1 MKSPRSKYAML
12 GMLSIRPMSGYD
24 IKKAVEGSI
33 NYFWTESYGQIYPML
48 KSLVAERL
56 VTKTVKKQA
65 GRPDR
70 HVYALTARGRKELH
84 GWLAGRVMPTVER
97 NELLLKLF
105 FGEETSII
113 VNIKH
118 IEEYRKL
125 QKERHEA
132 IRAIEQIIKSQHA
145 ESVDAPYWLM
155 TVNYGK
161 KITEARID
169 WCDETL
175 ARLNRMMRANPKPAT
190 RSVSESS
197 T

>member
-1 MKSPRSKYAML
+1 
-12 GMLSIRPMSGYD
+12 MSGYD

-56 VTKTVKKQA
+56 VTKTVKKQS

-84 GWLAGRVMPTVER
+84 TWLAGRVMPTVER

-105 FGEETSII
+105 FGEESSIT
-113 VNIKH
+113 VNVKH
-118 IEEYRKL
+118 VEEYRKMQTEL
-125 QKERHEA
+125 HEA
-132 IRAIEQIIKSQHA
+132 IRAIEQTIRSQDL
-145 ESVDAPYWLM
+145 ESPDEPYWLM

-161 KITEARID
+161 KITKARLD

-175 ARLNRMMRANPKPAT
+175 ARLNRMMRANKLPPLD
-190 RSVSESS
+190 
-197 T
+197 

>member
-24 IKKAVEGSI
+24 IKKAVQDSI

-56 VTKTVKKQA
+56 VTKTVKKQ
-65 GRPDR
+65 GGKPDR
-70 HVYALTARGRKELH
+70 HVYTLTARGRKELH
-84 GWLAGRVMPTVER
+84 TWLAARVMPTLER

-105 FGEETSII
+105 FGEESSIT

-125 QKERHEA
+125 QTELHEA
-132 IRAIEQIIKSQHA
+132 ITGIERTIISQRP
-145 ESVDAPYWLM
+145 ESPDAPYWLM

-161 KITEARID
+161 RISEARID

-175 ARLNRMMRANPKPAT
+175 AKLEKIARANNRKKN
-190 RSVSESS
+190 
-197 T
+197 